1 MTTFQRRLVGLSRHR
16 RALLV
21 LVILVA
27 FPCTMFAPVITRLH
41 DLTTGITTDY
51 TLLSIEADLNG
62 KSTTPLEVSH
72 DLIQWSVL
80 DALTPIVDGT
90 YPLQYFFPPN
100 TINGFFRLD
109 IPQVQIN
116 SVQPFTIFN
125 GGGTFFVTG
134 QVFDP
139 TYSVRIDGNPV
150 TASFIDGSTFQ
161 VSVGPLSLGFHD
173 ITIVD
178 SSNNVVATLSNG
190 LFVTSTGRTDQESPP
205 SAPLV
210 NEPAFEIE
218 DFGFDGEPGNSGS

>member
-1 MTTFQRRLVGLSRHR
+1 
-16 RALLV
+16 
-21 LVILVA
+21 
-27 FPCTMFAPVITRLH
+27 MFAPVITRLH

-80 DALTPIVDGT
+80 DALTPTVDGT

-100 TINGFFRLD
+100 TTNGFFRLD

-116 SVQPFTIFN
+116 SVQPFTIFSS
-125 GGGTFFVTG
+125 GGTFFVTG

-139 TYSVRIDGNPV
+139 SYSVRIDGNPV

-161 VSVGPLSLGFHD
+161 VNVGPLALGFHD
-173 ITIVD
+173 
-178 SSNNVVATLSNG
+178 
-190 LFVTSTGRTDQESPP
+190 
-205 SAPLV
+205 
-210 NEPAFEIE
+210 
-218 DFGFDGEPGNSGS
+218 